1 MTQINNRRWLRY
13 FWLFLVM
20 AMLPMLACQT
30 LFGESED
37 EIAKQFEE
45 IVATPDVTQVVPENS
60 EDLDQSDSS
69 EERDALEE
77 ESQSI
82 ELPESSDT
90 TEEEAGGEGSSEEAP
105 TPTPEPAE
113 DSSVEQEEETP
124 QDEPSERL
132 LFDAESLILGQ
143 YGFIQQSDGVEVA
156 YAFHIEN
163 PDPDF
168 GIQDSEYQVAIFDE
182 AGTVLETDFGFIDL
196 VLPSEQTA
204 VARSIWLDEGLRA
217 AEIEIQISYGDP
229 LVLESVPSFAV
240 DVPRYFSDEYSEWAT
255 GVLQSESDE
264 YLEEIIVSFVTYDEV
279 GNVSGSGYTYVN
291 WIYPH
296 GRVGMEANMN
306 TNGDIDQIV
315 VYPRTTFSSLYPAYG
330 AIPDDAVDLNLS
342 DSGHVID
349 ETLVAYGLTIGN
361 ENESYAVENSRYTVT
376 AYANDGSVIFA
387 ETRYIDLIP
396 PGGSTVGGGFGYR
409 ENAEEIDFLDYQIR
423 AGEFIES
430 GPIPPIGTENET
442 YLADEFSPT
451 VTGQVVNPFDWDLEA
466 LRVWAV
472 LRDEDGNYTG
482 GGFNYVPFVP
492 ANGTA
497 AVEIYVDGL
506 QDPASVELIP
516 VLQYYYEA
524 FSPEE

>member
-1 MTQINNRRWLRY
+1 M
-13 FWLFLVM
+13 
-20 AMLPMLACQT
+20 
-30 LFGESED
+30 
-37 EIAKQFEE
+37 
-45 IVATPDVTQVVPENS
+45 
-60 EDLDQSDSS
+60 
-69 EERDALEE
+69 
-77 ESQSI
+77 
-82 ELPESSDT
+82 
-90 TEEEAGGEGSSEEAP
+90 
-105 TPTPEPAE
+105 
-113 DSSVEQEEETP
+113 
-124 QDEPSERL
+124 
-132 LFDAESLILGQ
+132 
-143 YGFIQQSDGVEVA
+143 A

-163 PDPDF
+163 PNPDF

-182 AGTVLETDFGFIDL
+182 AGTVLETYFGFIDL

-204 VARSIWLDEGLRA
+204 VAGSIWLDEGLRA
-217 AEIEIQISYGDP
+217 AEIEIQISSGDP

-240 DVPRYFSDEYSEWAT
+240 DVPRYFADEYSEWVT

-296 GRVGMEANMN
+296 GRVGMEAYMN

-315 VYPRTTFSSLYPAYG
+315 VYPRTSFSSWYPAYG

-387 ETRYIDLIP
+387 ETRYLDLIP

-442 YLADEFSPT
+442 YLADEFLPT

-482 GGFNYVPFVP
+482 GGFSYVPFVP
-492 ANGTA
+492 ANSRA

-516 VLQYYYEA
+516 VLEYYDEA
-524 FSPEE
+524 FPPEE